1 MNVKERLREIESL
14 LDRYNYE
21 YYILD
26 KPSVSD
32 QEYDRL
38 MQELMSLE
46 EKYPEF
52 KSKTSPSMRVGS
64 TVLSSFKKV
73 THKLPM
79 LSLGNVFNE
88 SDIIKFDERI
98 KKEGYNP
105 VYVCEPKIDGLAIS
119 LVYEKGILVRGV
131 TRGDGRVGEDITS
144 NIKTI
149 KSIPLKLSKD
159 IDIDVR
165 GEVYID
171 RKEFQRVNSER
182 RKEGLEEFQ
191 NCRNL
196 ASGSVRQLD
205 SKVAASRRLNN
216 FTYHLPNPLDYG
228 IYRHRDA
235 LIFMEE
241 LGFRV
246 NPKRKIC
253 SDIGE
258 VLEFINEMTS
268 IRDSLPYD
276 IDGVVIKVDDI
287 KMQENLGFTA
297 RSPKWATAYKFP
309 AEKVTTKLTDIV
321 FTVGRTGK
329 ITPNAMLEPVR
340 VAGSTIRKATLHN
353 EDYVLS
359 KDIRIGDVVV
369 IQKAGDVIPEVVK
382 VDLGRR
388 TSILPEFKMI
398 DNCPVCG
405 TKLVRKEEEAHHY
418 CPNPLCDARN
428 IEKLIHFV
436 SRKAMNIDGL
446 GDRITEDYYNFGY
459 LKDIPSI
466 YELYKYKDEL
476 MSLEGFGEKKVDNLL
491 EGIEKSKNNSLERL
505 LFGLG
510 IRHFGEKSALILAK
524 KFKNIDNI
532 MNASL
537 NDLVDISD
545 IGDIMAKSI
554 TEYFQKEENISLI
567 NKLKSLGINM
577 NYLGKEVVEDPNF
590 AGKKFVIT
598 GTISVM
604 PRDTLKEEISL
615 RGGNV
620 TGSISKS
627 TNVLIAGDSPGSKLE
642 KALKLGI
649 EIWNEEELLS
659 LLGGKVENKNLKLSH
674 DKNRQ

>member
-21 YYILD
+21 YYVLD

-38 MQELMSLE
+38 MQELISLE

-52 KSKTSPSMRVGS
+52 KSETSPSMRVGS

-253 SDIGE
+253 NDIGE

-382 VDLGRR
+382 VDLDRR

-405 TKLVRKEEEAHHY
+405 TKLVRKEEEANHY

-545 IGDIMAKSI
+545 IGDVMAKSI

-659 LLGGKVENKNLKLSH
+659 FLGGKNE
-674 DKNRQ
+674 

>member
-21 YYILD
+21 YYVLD

-182 RKEGLEEFQ
+182 RKQGLEEFQ

-205 SKVAASRRLNN
+205 SKIAASRRLNN

-235 LIFMEE
+235 LTFMEE

-253 SDIGE
+253 NNIEE
-258 VLEFINEMTS
+258 VLKFINEMTS

-276 IDGVVIKVDDI
+276 IDGIVIKVDDI

-382 VDLGRR
+382 VDLDRR

-405 TKLVRKEEEAHHY
+405 TKLVRKEEEANHY

-491 EGIEKSKNNSLERL
+491 EGIEKSKSNSLERL

-532 MNASL
+532 MSANFD
-537 NDLVDISD
+537 DLVDISD

-554 TEYFQKEENISLI
+554 TKYFQKEENISLI

-659 LLGGKVENKNLKLSH
+659 FLGGKNE
-674 DKNRQ
+674 

>member
-21 YYILD
+21 YYVLD

-46 EKYPEF
+46 EKYPEY

-149 KSIPLKLSKD
+149 KSIPLKLNKD

-205 SKVAASRRLNN
+205 SKVTASRRLNN

-235 LIFMEE
+235 LTFMEE

-253 SDIGE
+253 NNIEE
-258 VLEFINEMTS
+258 VLKFINEMTS

-276 IDGVVIKVDDI
+276 IDGIVIKVDDI

-382 VDLGRR
+382 VDLDRR

-405 TKLVRKEEEAHHY
+405 TKLVRKEEEANHY

-491 EGIEKSKNNSLERL
+491 EGIEKSKSNSLERL

-532 MNASL
+532 MSANFD
-537 NDLVDISD
+537 DLVDISD

-554 TEYFQKEENISLI
+554 TKYFQKEENISLI

-659 LLGGKVENKNLKLSH
+659 FLGGKNE
-674 DKNRQ
+674 